1 LKKDKNAELFEE
13 PEDDLTDSVQELSES
28 RFLRDDELDDDVSDE
43 DEGELERRRT
53 AYSELK
59 KNDKIFNNSYTM
71 GQMIGEEIEET
82 RSHTEIRIDPSSPDY
97 QLYDRDQHSDF
108 VDDSIT
114 QIDIH
119 EFIVNSSE
127 VKTLLGLQYSDSDM
141 NSLATT
147 GLMLEMTEKKKFD
160 KNEVNDLF
168 EKILAGVRVGKRASA
183 FVNPVYVFDAI
194 SSLTGLEYKKLFD
207 MLKYENK
214 EILLLELDGKYHIL
228 EKSSKDFRIYE

>member
-1 LKKDKNAELFEE
+1 LKKDKNEDLFEE
-13 PEDDLTDSVQELSES
+13 KDDELTDSIEELTES
-28 RFLRDDELDDDVSDE
+28 VFLRDDELDDEVTDE
-43 DEGELERRRT
+43 DEEEAERRRV

-71 GQMIGEEIEET
+71 GQTIGEEIEET
-82 RSHTEIRIDPSSPDY
+82 RQHTEIRIDPSSPDY

-119 EFIVNSSE
+119 EFISNSE
-127 VKTLLGLQYSDSDM
+127 EIHRILGDDPD
-141 NSLATT
+141 
-147 GLMLEMTEKKKFD
+147 KKKFD
-160 KNEVNDLF
+160 KVEVNDLF
-168 EKILAGVRVGKRASA
+168 EKILAGVRVGKQASA
-183 FVNPVYVFDAI
+183 FVNPVHVFDSI

>member
-1 LKKDKNAELFEE
+1 MKKDKNAELFEE

-28 RFLRDDELDDDVSDE
+28 VFLRDEELDDDISE
-43 DEGELERRRT
+43 EEIEETERRRV

-71 GQMIGEEIEET
+71 GQVTGEEIEDT
-82 RSHTEIRIDPSSPDY
+82 RQHTEIRIDPSSPDY

-108 VDDSIT
+108 VDNSIT

-119 EFIVNSSE
+119 EFVSNSDE
-127 VKTLLGLQYSDSDM
+127 VKAILGEDPD
-141 NSLATT
+141 
-147 GLMLEMTEKKKFD
+147 KKKFD
-160 KNEVNDLF
+160 KGEVNELF
-168 EKILAGVRVGKRASA
+168 EKILAGVRVGKQASA
-183 FVNPVYVFDAI
+183 FVNPVHVFDSI